1 MYVLIDQR
9 YPLNNISLLSRVRIS
24 DGSSKFRPESVN
36 NAPPIVSIKEQ
47 AFSLESRD
55 RECSLGCKQVRPL
68 SEDKGIYSYGQVD
81 SSIVAGSPRRLFN
94 LPELSPQLIYVAWR
108 GLRLTATIS
117 SCKLRRCIHPRRL
130 SQYHRHRCLNCEWNV
145 DLINMQDLWSDYRI
159 GTVFT

>member
-1 MYVLIDQR
+1 MYVLTDQR

-68 SEDKGIYSYGQVD
+68 LEDKGYIRFFFGFLALYQ
-81 SSIVAGSPRRLFN
+81 
-94 LPELSPQLIYVAWR
+94 
-108 GLRLTATIS
+108 
-117 SCKLRRCIHPRRL
+117 
-130 SQYHRHRCLNCEWNV
+130 
-145 DLINMQDLWSDYRI
+145 
-159 GTVFT
+159 